1 MLSTLQPTLTPSLLR
16 LHRAATALED
26 AETERD
32 AAVAAA
38 IINGHP
44 AAEVAAS
51 AGLPASTVER
61 IAEVWGCSSEA

>member
-1 MLSTLQPTLTPSLLR
+1 LSTLQTTLTPSLLR

-38 IINGHP
+38 MVDGH
-44 AAEVAAS
+44 AATEVAAS
-51 AGLPASTVER
+51 AGLPESTVER
-61 IAEVWGCSSEA
+61 IAKVWGCSSGT